1 MAGKQRNTKLF
12 QLIGLS
18 IPVLFFIVLEAS
30 LRLLDVGEDHAL
42 FIENPVHTDYLLP
55 RPDVIQRYF
64 AASESAPNVTLEA
77 NFLLKQKPSNG
88 VRLFVQGGSTAAG
101 YPYGLGASIAGMLD
115 QRLKPSLPNK
125 HVEVV
130 NTALSAVNS
139 FTLLDLADDII
150 EQQPDA
156 VLIYA
161 GHNEYLGILGVGS
174 NFTLGS
180 NYWLTRSM
188 LWLKDLRLYQLLQG
202 LVYALKQSPEEA
214 NTAERERRTVM
225 SQVAKHKNIEF
236 ESELYGLGLQQFERN
251 MKALLDK
258 YAAAGV
264 PVFLATIGAN
274 LKDHAPFEST
284 PIPEAFAEQL
294 PQANNSPALESL
306 STKWFDS
313 TSADL
318 HFQLGSALYAA
329 GSHAQ
334 AKQHFILA
342 KQHDLLR
349 FRAPEAI
356 NSIIRA
362 LTERDNVYLVE
373 AEQRLAQRSPTEI
386 IGNNVMLEH
395 LHPNV
400 EGYFVIAD
408 SFYAAMQ
415 TSGVFKP
422 WQSVPI
428 DTAWRNRPVLPAE
441 EYFGYAS
448 VLTLMSD
455 YPFQDAPQ
463 PVRLPQPV
471 DWQQQ
476 LGRQQFEKRID
487 WLTMAKRS
495 AERYE
500 QTNNIH
506 MWLKTLQLIADALPH
521 DPLANITIGERLY
534 MQKRYAEALHYLLRA
549 RRAGSV
555 GDNLT
560 QMIEVAQRRTQ

>member
-88 VRLFVQGGSTAAG
+88 VRFFVQGGSTAAG
-101 YPYGLGASIAGMLD
+101 YPYGLGASIAGMLG

-202 LVYALKQSPEEA
+202 LVYALKQNPAEA
-214 NTAERERRTVM
+214 NSAERERRTVM

-236 ESELYGLGLQQFERN
+236 ESELYDLGLQQFKRN

-284 PIPEAFAEQL
+284 PIPVAFAEQL
-294 PQANNSPALESL
+294 PQANNRQALESL
-306 STKWFDS
+306 STQWFES

-318 HFQLGSALYAA
+318 HFQLGSALYAV

-334 AKQHFILA
+334 AKRHFILA

-428 DTAWRNRPVLPAE
+428 DTAWRNRPMLPAE

-463 PVRLPQPV
+463 PVRLPQPA

-521 DPLANITIGERLY
+521 DPLANVTIGERLY
-534 MQKRYAEALHYLLRA
+534 MQKRYPEALHYLLRA
-549 RRAGSV
+549 QRAGSV
-555 GDNLT
+555 GNDLT